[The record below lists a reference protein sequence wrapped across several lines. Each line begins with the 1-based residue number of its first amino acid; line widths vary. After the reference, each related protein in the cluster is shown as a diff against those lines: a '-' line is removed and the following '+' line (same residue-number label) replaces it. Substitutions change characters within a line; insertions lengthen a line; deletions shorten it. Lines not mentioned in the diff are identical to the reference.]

1 MRGKNTMKVKSTKCI
16 VCLTLILLF
25 TLGFRA
31 WADQN
36 ALPNLTAPE
45 VKGMLDG
52 GKAVVVHTLSALE
65 FQIQHITGSINIP
78 IIKMETTDKLP
89 KDKATPLIF
98 YCMGV
103 R

>member
-1 MRGKNTMKVKSTKCI
+1 MKARSPKFA
-16 VCLTLILLF
+16 VCLTLISFFATGCL
-25 TLGFRA
+25 A
-31 WADQN
+31 WAEPK

-65 FQIQHITGSINIP
+65 YQIQHITGSINIP

-89 KDKATPLIF
+89 RDKATPLIF

>member
-1 MRGKNTMKVKSTKCI
+1 MKPRSPKFTI
-16 VCLTLILLF
+16 CLTLISLF
-25 TLGFRA
+25 AMGCLARA
-31 WADQN
+31 EPK

-65 FQIQHITGSINIP
+65 YQIQHITGSINIP
-78 IIKMETTDKLP
+78 IIKMEATDKLP

>member
-1 MRGKNTMKVKSTKCI
+1 MKAGYPKFVI
-16 VCLTLILLF
+16 CLTLLVFFAI
-25 TLGFRA
+25 GYPA
-31 WADQN
+31 WAEPK
-36 ALPNLTAPE
+36 ALPNLSAPE

-52 GKAVVVHTLSALE
+52 GRAVVVHTLSALE
-65 FQIQHITGSINIP
+65 YQIQHITGSINIP

-89 KDKATPLIF
+89 GDKSTPLIF